1 MSDGN
6 TIVHVGGPFTPETA
20 RAAGLKS
27 ARVRR
32 KMRALTEQDVLER
45 IGTME
50 TPEDALRQLAAL
62 NILGLCGKISGASHH
77 ASVRAC
83 EVFLRYHFDVRGDVI
98 QALRE
103 ENERLREQIGRLTNG
118 RA

>member
-1 MSDGN
+1 MSN
-6 TIVHVGGPFTPETA
+6 SNAIVHVGGPFTSETA
-20 RAAGLKS
+20 RLAGLKS

-32 KMRALTEQDVLER
+32 KMRALTEQDVLDR
-45 IGTME
+45 LGNME

-62 NILGLCGKISGASHH
+62 NILGLCGKVSGAAHH

-83 EVFLRYHFDVRGDVI
+83 EVFLRYYHDTRGDII

-103 ENERLREQIGRLTNG
+103 ENERLREQIARLTSG
-118 RA
+118 RP

>member
-1 MSDGN
+1 MSGSN
-6 TIVHVGGPFTPETA
+6 TIVHVGGPFTSETA

-62 NILGLCGKISGASHH
+62 NILGLCGKVSGAAHH

-103 ENERLREQIGRLTNG
+103 ENERLREQIARLTSG
-118 RA
+118 RP